1 VPRRFL
7 LLAALGALVAAGC
20 GERSEPLGEVPQP
33 FPVTVQGAGDQP
45 TVVREPPR
53 RIVALDEGS
62 AGLLRALGVSARLVG
77 VPSGVRAGRRA
88 REVVDRTGQV
98 DVERVVRAEP
108 DLIVASTAVDALEIA
123 LAQRETGAAL
133 YIQPD
138 ASVEDLL
145 RGAVD
150 LGFLVGEPVRARQL
164 AAGMR
169 AQVER
174 VEARVAGEP
183 LVTVFVDTGFFITI
197 RERSLLGDLIRRAR
211 GESVAGPAPGP
222 EPFPVARLRRLD
234 PDVYL
239 ATSESRVTLATLRAD
254 RRTAG
259 LTAVEE
265 GRVEVVPADLVLR
278 PGPRVGRAL
287 GRVAR
292 ALHPDADG

>member
-1 VPRRFL
+1 MSRRLL
-7 LLAALGALVAAGC
+7 LLAALGVVVAVGC

-33 FPVTVQGAGDQP
+33 YPVTVQGAGEQP

-53 RIVALDEGS
+53 RIVALDAGS

-77 VPSGVRAGRRA
+77 VPATVRAGRKA
-88 REVVDRTGQV
+88 REVVDRAGQV
-98 DVERVVRAEP
+98 DVERVVRVRP
-108 DLIVASTAVDALEIA
+108 DLIVATTAVDALDVS
-123 LAQRETGAAL
+123 LAQRQSGAAL
-133 YIQPD
+133 YVQPD
-138 ASVEDLL
+138 ASVDDLL
-145 RGAVD
+145 RGALD
-150 LGFLVGEPVRARQL
+150 LGFLLGEPVRARRV
-164 AAGMR
+164 AAAMR

-174 VEARVAGEP
+174 VEARVADEP

-211 GESVAGPAPGP
+211 GESVAGTAPGP

-239 ATSESRVTLATLRAD
+239 ATSESRVTLASLRAD

-265 GRVEVVPADLVLR
+265 GRVAIVPADLVLR
-278 PGPRVGRAL
+278 PGPRIGRAL
-287 GRVAR
+287 GRIAR
-292 ALHPDADG
+292 AL